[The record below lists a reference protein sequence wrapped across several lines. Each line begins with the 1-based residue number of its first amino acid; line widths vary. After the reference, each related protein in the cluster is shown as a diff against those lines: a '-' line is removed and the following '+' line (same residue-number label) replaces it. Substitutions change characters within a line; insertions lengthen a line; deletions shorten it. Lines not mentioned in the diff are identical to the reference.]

1 METTNRGGGF
11 EMSATD
17 KRASNSHVAKTEKRT
32 ITLRQSRRSLTSPCL
47 LAFALLLGAMAS
59 AVLVRAQTCP
69 LEDPAILAAKNNY
82 LYLYFPT
89 MADPTFPA
97 YPTPGGT
104 LPTASPVAPFDVS
117 ALTSGIGTTAQLID
131 AIKNVV
137 ADDYCEFNVQVL
149 TTTTNPATLASP
161 PAQRVT
167 VGIGD
172 DINGDSGL
180 GYFWGQA
187 QEVDTGNTIAVDF
200 ARVWAGTYTTC
211 EGGAGPP
218 DGGACTAGALTGAN
232 NTLNNWAQ
240 AIGGTAAHEA
250 GHTYGL
256 AHTDDDPPPCPATPP
271 CDDNEA
277 GPTPTPGEDPYYQHL
292 MPAGLNLTASQ
303 RADYRRHFSNRT
315 YGLLATNVGLSVE
328 TMHNWTLINPNA
340 EAGSSLTIAF
350 LSTLS
355 SVPISWFYNGNQSPW
370 LNPTVSGPSGMAV
383 FQGTTYNE
391 YTITWSS
398 PNPAWSSPSPGIVG
412 GGVQFH
418 IGATFTGVNF
428 DTPDPILIQNV
439 TLFDASS
446 NPLALHPRLA
456 GYDAGTLD
464 SSSDSMQLHF
474 FPAVGAPDLRLQSAE
489 IYQLPRVASIDSMVG
504 DGRPM
509 TYDKLPI
516 VPWSVTKC
524 AAASLRDGVTCTV
537 AKLTQEPHVKETFL
551 VGQPGV
557 YDCSQGLPTVP
568 RRNPNPKVSFNGP
581 SDSSRPLDYEGPICA
596 GSQTD
601 PFPSATVYVIAKFVD
616 PAAKHWDPA
625 SKQYVVGPVTS
636 TTYYQFAGTR
646 QGESQSSS
654 SSLQYAAKFLCGRM
668 ERNDRGKVPSQGRE
682 AVAAGDYHTAINVH
696 NPSNRAAAIR
706 FKFASALRDGR
717 SGTVSPFA
725 EIKLGPD
732 QTISLDCAQVYEL
745 LRAKPGFIDGFAV
758 IESNVEL
765 EVVAVYTAAGEN
777 GQVATMQTERVP
789 VRKIH

>member
-1 METTNRGGGF
+1 
-11 EMSATD
+11 MSASD
-17 KRASNSHVAKTEKRT
+17 KRPSNSLAAKTKKRT
-32 ITLRQSRRSLTSPCL
+32 ITLHQSRRALSSHCL
-47 LAFALLLGAMAS
+47 LAMALLLGAIAS
-59 AVLVRAQTCP
+59 AIPVRAQTCP
-69 LEDPAILAAKNNY
+69 IEDPAILAAKNNY

-89 MADPTFPA
+89 APDSSFPA
-97 YPTPGGT
+97 YDINV
-104 LPTASPVAPFDVS
+104 SPVAAFDVS
-117 ALTSGIGTTAQLID
+117 ALTTGIGTTAQLIG
-131 AIKNVV
+131 AVQNVV
-137 ADDYCEFNVQVL
+137 ADDYCEFNVQVIA
-149 TTTTNPATLASP
+149 TTTNPATLASP

-172 DINGDSGL
+172 DINGTT
-180 GYFWGQA
+180 WGEA
-187 QEVDTGNTIAVDF
+187 QEVDIGNTIAVDF

-211 EGGAGPP
+211 EGGGGPP
-218 DGGACTAGALTGAN
+218 DGGVGCTGGALTGAG
-232 NTLNNWAQ
+232 NTLVNWAQ

-256 AHTDDDPPPCPATPP
+256 AHTDDDPPPCPATPN
-271 CDDNEA
+271 CDDSQG

-292 MPAGLNLTASQ
+292 MPAGYNLTASQ

-340 EAGSSLTIAF
+340 QSGSSLTIAF
-350 LSTLS
+350 LSTLP

-383 FQGTTYNE
+383 FQGITYNE
-391 YTITWSS
+391 YSITWSS
-398 PNPAWSSPSPGIVG
+398 PNPAWGSPSPGIVG

-428 DTPDPILIQNV
+428 DTPDPIIIQNV

-464 SSSDSMQLHF
+464 SASDSMQLHF
-474 FPAVGAPDLRLQSAE
+474 FPATGAPGLRLESAE
-489 IYQLPRVASIDSMVG
+489 IYQLPRVAAIDSMVG

-524 AAASLRDGVTCTV
+524 AASELRDGATCTV
-537 AKLTQEPHVKETFL
+537 AKLSQEPHVKETFL

-557 YDCSQGLPTVP
+557 YDCSQGVPTVP
-568 RRNPNPKVSFNGP
+568 RRNPNPTVGLSRP

-616 PAAKHWDPA
+616 PAEKHWDPA
-625 SKQYVVGPVTS
+625 TKQYVVGPVTS

-646 QGESQSSS
+646 QGKNQYSSS
-654 SSLQYAAKFLCGRM
+654 GLQYAAKFLCGRM
-668 ERNDRGKVPSQGRE
+668 ERNDRGEIPRQIRE
-682 AVAAGDYHTAINVH
+682 GVAAGDYHTAINVH

-706 FKFASALRDGR
+706 FKFTSTLRDGKP
-717 SGTVSPFA
+717 GTVSRFA

-732 QTISLDCAQVYEL
+732 QAISLDCAQVHEL
-745 LRAKPGFIDGFAV
+745 LHAKPGFIDGFAV

-765 EVVAVYTAAGEN
+765 DVVAVYTAAGEH
-777 GQVATMQTERVP
+777 GEVATLQTARVP
-789 VRKIH
+789 VRKIQ